1 MSPGFASYSILCFI
15 YCVIVF
21 SKLFLHVLLW
31 CFLEGVSFSRF
42 YSIAWQAIFPVV
54 LHLLLY
60 GVVFCMLGHDT
71 KNDFV

>member
-1 MSPGFASYSILCFI
+1 MSPGFSNYSILCFI

-21 SKLFLHVLLW
+21 SKLW
-31 CFLEGVSFSRF
+31 CFVEGVSFSRF
-42 YSIAWQAIFPVV
+42 YSIAWRAIFPVE

-60 GVVFCMLGHDT
+60 SVVFCMLGHHT